1 MAEQV
6 LRDKSGKLLGRIKEA
21 GGNLELR
28 DAKGILVGRY
38 YPKHNTTRDK
48 AGKLIG
54 RGNLLTMLLSNY

>member
-38 YPKHNTTRDK
+38 YQKHNITRDK
-48 AGKLIG
+48 AGRLIG